1 MTIVEGK
8 EIVRITL
15 TANEPTVIQY
25 VDQQQLADIITL
37 GAGDVFVSWR
47 GTASDSDHCLKLTEG
62 LGYEIRSKSPW
73 RELSLLSANT
83 VEVQVVVR

>member
-1 MTIVEGK
+1 MAIVEGK

-15 TANEPTVIQY
+15 NANEQTIIRY
-25 VDQQQLADIITL
+25 ADQQQLADIITL
-37 GAGDVFVSWR
+37 DAGDVFVSWR
-47 GTASDSDHCLKLTEG
+47 GTASDTASCLKLTEG
-62 LGYEIRSKSPW
+62 LGYELRPRSPW